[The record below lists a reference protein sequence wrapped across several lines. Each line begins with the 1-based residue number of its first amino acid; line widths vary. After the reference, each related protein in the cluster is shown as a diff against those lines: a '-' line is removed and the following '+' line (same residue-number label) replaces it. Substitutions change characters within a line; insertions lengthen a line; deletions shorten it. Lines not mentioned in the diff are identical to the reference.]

1 MNQEEIIKNN
11 ILIATKLMGM
21 KFTPTKTILLD
32 KTVKPQRAFKP
43 EDLDYHKN
51 WNSLMLVVEKVEKT
65 HWVEIDGITTTITDH
80 KDCNSDSIIDEK
92 SETKITSTYNA
103 MVQFINYKSK

>member
-1 MNQEEIIKNN
+1 MNPEEIIKNN

-21 KFTPTKTILLD
+21 VFTPTNTILLD

-51 WNSLMLVVEKVEKT
+51 WNSLMPVVEKVEENNVINIEGSSTKIACI
-65 HWVEIDGITTTITDH
+65 E
-80 KDCNSDSIIDEK
+80 KDCSKPFIKIYELS
-92 SETKITSTYNA
+92 KITSTYNA
-103 MVQFINYKSK
+103 IVKFINLKK